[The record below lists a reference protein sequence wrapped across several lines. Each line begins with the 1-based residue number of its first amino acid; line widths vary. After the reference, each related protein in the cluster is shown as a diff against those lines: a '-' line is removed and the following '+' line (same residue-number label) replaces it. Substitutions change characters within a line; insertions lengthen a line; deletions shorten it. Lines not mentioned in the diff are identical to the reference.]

1 MNRKKKIHPCA
12 EEVIIR
18 FSDMVFRVALSRTGN
33 YNDAEDITQEV
44 FLKYIQKNRSYEDW
58 DHIKAWLIRVTS
70 NLSKNLVN
78 SAWHRHT
85 APLEEGVDVGEQP
98 PESSEILEAV
108 QKLPEKY
115 REIIRLHYLKG
126 YRVEEISRRLNMNE
140 STVKTRLSRG
150 RKKLREFLGVFVVC
164 VVAGVCGV
172 SMFRY
177 TRENWH
183 GRETISSTAGVVTGS
198 GARIITDFSEMR
210 ALVDDDSTIVEI
222 SGYPDFHDGRRLSKE
237 ELRELRQRIR
247 KAEESGE
254 EKEEGISRKYYRLCD
269 KNGKITIFSLKE

>member
-1 MNRKKKIHPCA
+1 MNHKKKIHPCA

-33 YNDAEDITQEV
+33 YTDAEDITQEV
-44 FLKYIQKNRSYEDW
+44 FLKYIQRNKNYEDW
-58 DHIKAWLIRVTS
+58 EHIKAWLIRVTA

-85 APLEEGVDVGEQP
+85 APLEDGMDVGGEP

-126 YRVEEISRRLNMNE
+126 YRIEEISRQLNMNE

-150 RKKLREFLGVFVVC
+150 RKKLREIMGVFVVL
-164 VVAGVCGV
+164 VVAGAIGISV
-172 SMFRY
+172 FHYTQDDRY
-177 TRENWH
+177 GWERLTN
-183 GRETISSTAGVVTGS
+183 TAGLVSGS
-198 GARIITDFSEMR
+198 GAKIQEDLSQISARLKKDT
-210 ALVDDDSTIVEI
+210 TIVET
-222 SGYPDFHDGRRLSKE
+222 SNNVDFHEFRRLTKE
-237 ELRELRQRIR
+237 EIKELYQAIQRIICEGGGDSDAPVQYYR
-247 KAEESGE
+247 IYEESGE
-254 EKEEGISRKYYRLCD
+254 TTMFYLRK
-269 KNGKITIFSLKE
+269 